1 MVYVVRV
8 RRFVI
13 LPVCISRQVQTKPL
27 LHPGVVDVR
36 GRPHF
41 SRFDPL
47 ARRGPTLAT
56 LVRPR
61 GEDLLLWRTKTFLH
75 AFL

>member
-27 LHPGVVDVR
+27 
-36 GRPHF
+36 F
-41 SRFDPL
+41 SRFFCMRVTPVGEGERAHQPFID
-47 ARRGPTLAT
+47 RGHPC
-56 LVRPR
+56 
-61 GEDLLLWRTKTFLH
+61 E
-75 AFL
+75 

>member
-41 SRFDPL
+41 SRFDP
-47 ARRGPTLAT
+47 
-56 LVRPR
+56 RPGR
-61 GEDLLLWRTKTFLH
+61 PHFKVVFSGCRV
-75 AFL
+75 